1 MTTTINLEQLAIAQ
15 KANAELIST
24 LLRASFNGVERLSAL
39 NLAASRDFLNTTVS
53 NVQQVLAARSPSDLN
68 KLNISLAQP
77 AVEKWLEYSRNIY
90 ELLNSVQKEVTSV
103 VQGQYADFSKT
114 ATATLD
120 KTKAAPG
127 GDVFAAVVKS
137 VLDASNRTFE
147 QANAF
152 ARQAASIAEANIQAA
167 TATAKAA
174 ATTTKPA
181 AKK

>member
-1 MTTTINLEQLAIAQ
+1 MTTTINLEQLAAAQ
-15 KANAELIST
+15 KANAELMSA
-24 LLRASFNGVERLSAL
+24 LLRATFNGVERLSAL
-39 NLAASRDFLNTTVS
+39 NLAASRDFLNATVA
-53 NVQQVLAARSPSDLN
+53 NVQQVLATKNPGDLTR
-68 KLNISLAQP
+68 LNVSLSQP
-77 AVEKWLEYSRNIY
+77 AVEKWLEYSRNVY
-90 ELLNSVQKEVTSV
+90 ELLSSVQKEVASV

-114 ATATLD
+114 ATASLD

-152 ARQAASIAEANIQAA
+152 AKQAASIAEANIQAA

-174 ATTTKPA
+174 AAAKPA